1 MGFDHYRRYALDCIR
16 LANGAGDVRSK
27 AVLID
32 MAQGWM
38 RLAEQAA
45 RRAHRA
51 TIGSNEPAPE
61 LRTDVR

>member
-1 MGFDHYRRYALDCIR
+1 MGFDHYRRYALDCLR

-38 RLAEQAA
+38 RLAEKAA
-45 RRAHRA
+45 RRAQLA
-51 TIGSNEPAPE
+51 AVNANEPAPE
-61 LRTDVR
+61 LRTQVL